1 MSQTT
6 YKVSDAI
13 DALSEAFPLWTQD
26 SWDNS
31 GVLVGDVTA
40 TLTGVMLAVDQT
52 EQTVDEAIEKGCNLV
67 VSHHPLMFRGIKR
80 LCGETP
86 EQRTI
91 IKAIRGGVTL
101 AAFHTPADKSLEG
114 TSGSIGRLIGL
125 NGMRVLVP
133 ESDSL
138 CKIVTYVPPTHTEA
152 VAEAMAKAGAG
163 HIGNYSHCAWK
174 ARGEGQYKAEEGANP
189 YLGEVGELHHEAE
202 DRVEAI
208 CPRKISG
215 RVFKAITVA
224 HPYEEPAIDITPISN
239 QWDTLGY
246 GVVGNLTNPLNA
258 NKFLDLIKDKLGC
271 EAIRH
276 TEARGLISRV
286 AICTGAG
293 AEFVA
298 DAARAGADAYI
309 TADMKYHQMM
319 DAAAD
324 IMVVDVG
331 HYESEKITK
340 NIFKAVLTRKLSNF
354 APYETSRESNPIK
367 YY

>member
-13 DALSEAFPLWTQD
+13 DALNEAFPLWTQD
-26 SWDNS
+26 GWDNS
-31 GVLVGDVTA
+31 GVLVGDVSSA
-40 TLTGVMLAVDQT
+40 LTGIMLSVDQT

-80 LCGETP
+80 LTGDTP

-91 IKAIRGGVTL
+91 IKAIRAGVTL
-101 AAFHTPADKSLEG
+101 AAFHTPADKSMEG
-114 TSGSIGRLIGL
+114 TSGGIGRLIGL
-125 NGMRVLVP
+125 TDMRVLVP

-152 VAEAMAKAGAG
+152 VTTAMAEAGAG

-174 ARGEGQYKAEEGANP
+174 VLGEGQYKAEEGANP
-189 YLGEVGELHHEAE
+189 FLGEMGELHHEAE
-202 DRVEAI
+202 DRIEAI
-208 CPRKISG
+208 CPRKTSG
-215 RVFKAITVA
+215 RAFKAIVDA

-239 QWDTLGY
+239 RWQTLGY
-246 GVVGNLTNPLNA
+246 GVVGDLASPLSA
-258 NKFLDLIKDKLGC
+258 NDFLKLVKDKLGC
-271 EAIRH
+271 ASIRH
-276 TEARGLISRV
+276 TEALGLISRV

-293 AEFVA
+293 AEFAA

-319 DAAAD
+319 DASAD

-331 HYESEKITK
+331 HFESEKITK
-340 NIFKAVLTRKLSNF
+340 SIFKAVLTRKLSNF
-354 APYETSRESNPIK
+354 ARYETSRESNPIK

>member
-31 GVLVGDVTA
+31 GVMVGDVAA
-40 TLTGVMLAVDQT
+40 TLTGVLFAVDQT
-52 EQTVDEAIEKGCNLV
+52 EQTVNEAIERGCNLV

-80 LCGETP
+80 LTGDTP

-91 IKAIRGGVTL
+91 MKAIKGGVTL
-101 AAFHTPADKSLEG
+101 AAFHTPADKSMEG

-125 NGMRVLVP
+125 TDMRILVP

-152 VAEAMAKAGAG
+152 VTAAMAEAGAG

-174 ARGEGQYKAEEGANP
+174 VLGEGQYKAEEGANP
-189 YLGEVGELHHEAE
+189 YLGEVGKLHHEAE
-202 DRVEAI
+202 DRIEAI
-208 CPRKISG
+208 CPRKLSG
-215 RVFKAITVA
+215 RVFKAIVSS

-239 QWDTLGY
+239 QWQTLGY
-246 GVVGNLTNPLNA
+246 GVIGDLVNPMSA
-258 NKFLDLIKDKLGC
+258 NNFLELIKSKLGC
-271 EAIRH
+271 ESIRH
-276 TEARGLISRV
+276 TEPLGLIRRV
-286 AICTGAG
+286 AICTGSG
-293 AEFVA
+293 AEFAA

-319 DAAAD
+319 DASAD
-324 IMVVDVG
+324 VMVVDVG

-340 NIFKAVLTRKLSNF
+340 SIFKAVLTRKLSNF
-354 APYETSRESNPIK
+354 ARYETSRESNPIK